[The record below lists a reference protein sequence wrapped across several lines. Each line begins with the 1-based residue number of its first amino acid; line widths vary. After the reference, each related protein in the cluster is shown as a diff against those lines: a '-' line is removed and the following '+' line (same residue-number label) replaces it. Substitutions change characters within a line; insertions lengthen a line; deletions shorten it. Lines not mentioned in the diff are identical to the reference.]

1 MYSLH
6 LAEELIE
13 LATPPLYPYDHPTTW
28 SKKFV
33 FYFGID
39 ILNKVILVHYKL
51 ADSSSVLMAG
61 TLVEGP

>member
-1 MYSLH
+1 M
-6 LAEELIE
+6 E
-13 LATPPLYPYDHPTTW
+13 LATPPLYLYDPLTTW

-51 ADSSSVLMAG
+51 ADSSSVLVAG